1 MQDNDIIFHPINK
14 TDTDKIK
21 QSTSVFIQP
30 IAGNYT
36 NLYAELKE
44 KCAPE
49 QFMEPYDPNKVHI
62 ANLLYSKLLSCSK
75 EDITTLKE
83 LRLQAMEELQ
93 VTFSTQKLYD
103 KLEKAIN
110 PKNFTGI
117 HYDKEQL
124 EVANQLYEQ
133 VLINANNILAL
144 EEIEKNN
151 MVKDWIEKYK
161 KEHTLQQS
169 NNCDEE
175 GYGCF
180 LAIIVAFIFL
190 SLIFLIILFSELQ
203 KL

>member
-49 QFMEPYDPNKVHI
+49 QFMEPYDTNKVHI
-62 ANLLYSKLLSCSK
+62 ANQIYSKLLSCSK

-175 GYGCF
+175 GEGYS
-180 LAIIVAFIFL
+180 LVIVIVAFILLLGFI
-190 SLIFLIILFSELQ
+190 SLLFY
-203 KL
+203 